1 MTVAIVVNLGTVPDK
16 THKPQMLTIWSK
28 NAVLALSMASVGQAF
43 QANRAGGKVS
53 TTALHVATDPSVVT
67 KKEYQDICGVNFDKR
82 SLQERLQATNFLY
95 PKHVEVIE
103 DIAPIASAMVDEI
116 VSGSSIAAVCLLL
129 MSSTVTGL
137 GCTQRCS
144 DHLSFSSMSSY
155 TYARGRCI
163 NM

>member
-1 MTVAIVVNLGTVPDK
+1 
-16 THKPQMLTIWSK
+16 MLTIWSK

-43 QANRAGGKVS
+43 QANRAGKVS

-116 VSGSSIAAVCLLL
+116 VRNVIVLTSIP
-129 MSSTVTGL
+129 TGRIRERESAEDPT
-137 GCTQRCS
+137 C
-144 DHLSFSSMSSY
+144 
-155 TYARGRCI
+155 A
-163 NM
+163 

>member
-1 MTVAIVVNLGTVPDK
+1 
-16 THKPQMLTIWSK
+16 MLTIWSK

-43 QANRAGGKVS
+43 QANRAGKVS

-103 DIAPIASAMVDEI
+103 DIAPIAGAMVDEI
-116 VSGSSIAAVCLLL
+116 VSIVI
-129 MSSTVTGL
+129 GL
-137 GCTQRCS
+137 PAFRPVE
-144 DHLSFSSMSSY
+144 FE
-155 TYARGRCI
+155 RGRERAEDTTSEYSVSHRFGFCVHTVVPAHVLTYLSALSPLFSFFYSF
-163 NM
+163 